1 MIFEL
6 LARTFPEQD
15 LEAVFEVFASG
26 RNVRVTG
33 LRAAARAFYLTL
45 LSPRLR
51 MPIVCLAPTVK
62 QSEDLYTDLLFLEQ
76 CFYPQRGAAASR
88 VVTFPAPDTEPYQGV
103 SPHPQISVQRM
114 QALWHLTQRDI
125 DFLVAPIQAAARV
138 LPPPENLQRSFDTL
152 TLDNEEGPI
161 AIAAKLRRYGY
172 REKDLVTSRGEFS
185 LRGGILDFYSPA
197 GELPVRAEFF
207 GNRIE
212 SLRVFDTTTQRSIEN
227 AESATILALRE
238 MLLTQPEIDRWGEFS
253 GTRWSGIHY
262 HEELADRTEQ
272 LLEFGHFEGCEEFT
286 AAFFETRSNVFDYVK
301 GDCCVVLEEPH
312 SLEEHLADQLAQ
324 YRRRFDQIHEQ
335 SRLALEPEEIFHG
348 WEDLASAVQKRYRI
362 SFSEL
367 IAEKSEADR
376 DFEYAFQPAR
386 QYNGQ
391 VQEIVQDALRMLETG
406 FTTYYIMPTP
416 GKAERL
422 ADILREYEAPVMFF
436 QHASAEDVPAQDLAG
451 KILISLGTLSHGF
464 RNPDSQVALF
474 TEDDLFGESRPVP
487 QAAQRKPAGR
497 FLSDLRDLKIEDYV
511 VHVDHGIGQFMGLT
525 AMDVAD
531 QEKEFL
537 FLRFADDDKL
547 YVPVER
553 LDLVQKYM
561 GASDASPRLDKL
573 GTMAWQKAKSR
584 AKASMKDM
592 AEKLLQL
599 YAYRKSAKGF
609 SFQSDDAFQR
619 EFEEAFEFQETAHQ
633 LAAIDD
639 VKSDME
645 SDKPMDRLICGDVG
659 YGKTEVAMRAA
670 FKAVTGGKQVAILAP
685 TTILAFQHFH
695 TFKKR
700 FEMFPVTVGMVS
712 RFKSRAEIKQ
722 TLQDAREGKL
732 DILIGTHR
740 LLSKDVQFHDL
751 GLLVIDEEQRFGVT
765 HKEKIKE
772 MKKNVDALTLT
783 ATPIPRTLQ
792 MALMG
797 FRPMSVIET
806 PPKDRLAIQTNIVKY
821 DEDTIG
827 AAIRAELK
835 RGGQV
840 YFVHNRVETIHSIAA
855 MVQRLVPEARSVIAH
870 GQMEEHQLE
879 KVMMQ
884 FINHEYDV
892 LVSTTIIENGIDIPL
907 VNTLVVNRADRF
919 GLSQLYQLRG
929 RVGRSHR
936 RAYAYFLIPSE
947 RELTPIARRRLAA
960 LREFTDLGSGF
971 RLAAL
976 DLEIRGAGNLLG
988 GEQHGHIAALGFEL
1002 YIRMLEQTVRELQGE
1017 EQTADFSTNVNLN
1030 IEIRIPEDYIPNMNQ
1045 RLNLYKRIATVQ
1057 SEEHLQRIRE
1067 EMGDRFGPVPDS
1079 VQNLLQYG
1087 LVKLNAEK
1095 LRIRSID
1102 RSDATLFFQLNQD
1115 SPIDP
1120 QTILAFI
1127 RKYRGASFSPANV
1140 LSFAGEKLHLPEYLF
1155 PTLQQRMRELTLP
1168 PTADEFKIPHKDKR
1182 TPSYS

>member
-15 LEAVFEVFASG
+15 LEAVFETFASG
-26 RNVRVTG
+26 KNVRVTG

-51 MPIVCLAPTVK
+51 MPMVCLTPTVK
-62 QSEDLYTDLLFLEQ
+62 QAEDLYADLLFLEQ
-76 CFYPQRGAAASR
+76 CFHPERGTARTR

-114 QALWHLTQRDI
+114 QALWHLTQSSI
-125 DFLVAPIQAAARV
+125 DFLVVPVQAAARV
-138 LPPPENLQRSFDTL
+138 LPPPENLERSFDVL
-152 TLDNEEGPI
+152 SLENEEGPI
-161 AIAAKLRRYGY
+161 AIASKLRKYGY

-197 GELPVRAEFF
+197 EEFPVRAEFF

-212 SLRVFDTTTQRSIEN
+212 SLRAFDTTTQRSIEGAN
-227 AESATILALRE
+227 SASLLALRE
-238 MLLTQPEIDRWGEFS
+238 MLLTQPEIDRWAEFS
-253 GTRWSGIHY
+253 RTRWSGIHY

-286 AAFFETRSNVFDYVK
+286 PAFFEPRSSLFDYIR
-301 GDCCVVLEEPH
+301 GDCCVVLEEPQA
-312 SLEEHLADQLAQ
+312 LEEQLEDLLGQ
-324 YRRRFDQIHEQ
+324 YRRRFDQVHEQ
-335 SRLALEPEEIFHG
+335 GRMALEPEEIFHR
-348 WEDLASAVQKRYRI
+348 WEDVTTGVERRYRL
-362 SFSEL
+362 SLCEL
-367 IAEKSEADR
+367 ISEKSETER
-376 DFEYAFQPAR
+376 DFEYASQPAR

-391 VQEIVQDALRMLETG
+391 VQEIVQDALRMRQTG
-406 FTTYYIMPTP
+406 FTTYYVLPTP

-422 ADILREYEAPVMFF
+422 AEILKEYDAPVLFF
-436 QHASAEDVPAQDLAG
+436 QHPATEEVAAGELAG
-451 KILISLGTLSHGF
+451 KILISLGSLSHGF
-464 RNPDSQVALF
+464 RNPETQIALF
-474 TEDDLFGESRPVP
+474 TEDDLFGESRPVA
-487 QAAQRKPAGR
+487 QTAQRKPAGR

-525 AMDVAD
+525 SMEMAE

-537 FLRFADDDKL
+537 LLRFAEDDKL

-599 YAYRKSAKGF
+599 YAYRKAAKGF
-609 SFQSDDAFQR
+609 SFNPDDAFQR
-619 EFEEAFEFQETAHQ
+619 EFEEAFEFQETTHQ

-639 VKSDME
+639 VKADME

-670 FKAVTGGKQVAILAP
+670 FKAVTSGKQVAVLAP
-685 TTILAFQHFH
+685 TTILAFQHSH

-700 FEMFPVTVGMVS
+700 FEMFPVSVGMVS

-751 GLLVIDEEQRFGVT
+751 GLLIVDEEQRFGVT

-840 YFVHNRVETIHSIAA
+840 YLVHNRVETIHSIAA
-855 MVQRLVPEARSVIAH
+855 MVQRLVPEARTVIAH
-870 GQMEEHQLE
+870 GQLEERELE
-879 KVMMQ
+879 RVMMQ

-1017 EQTADFSTNVNLN
+1017 EEALDFSTNVNLN

-1045 RLNLYKRIATVQ
+1045 RLNLYKRIATAQ
-1057 SEEHLQRIRE
+1057 SEDHLQLIRD
-1067 EMGDRFGPVPDS
+1067 EMGDRFGSVPDS
-1079 VQNLLQYG
+1079 VENLLQYG
-1087 LVKLNAEK
+1087 LIKLRAEK
-1095 LRIRSID
+1095 LKIRSID
-1102 RSDATLFFQLNQD
+1102 RSDGTLYFQLSQN

-1120 QTILAFI
+1120 DTILAFV
-1127 RKYRGASFSPANV
+1127 RKHRGASFSPASV
-1140 LSFAGEKLHLPEYLF
+1140 LSFPGDRLHLPEFLF
-1155 PTLQQRMRELTLP
+1155 PALQQRLRELTLP
-1168 PTADEFKIPHKDKR
+1168 ATSEEFKVRQPAGGKAR
-1182 TPSYS
+1182 

>member
-15 LEAVFEVFASG
+15 LEAVFETFASG
-26 RNVRVTG
+26 RNVRVAG

-51 MPIVCLAPTVK
+51 MPVVCLTPTVK
-62 QSEDLYTDLLFLEQ
+62 QAETLYADLVFLEQ
-76 CFYPQRGAAASR
+76 CFHPDRGAAGSR
-88 VVTFPAPDTEPYQGV
+88 IVTFPAPDTEPYQGI

-114 QALWHLTQRDI
+114 QALWHLSQGGI
-125 DFLVAPIQAAARV
+125 DFLVVPVQAAARV
-138 LPPPENLQRSFDTL
+138 LPPPDNLERSFDI
-152 TLDNEEGPI
+152 LDLENEEGPI

-197 GELPVRAEFF
+197 EDLPVRAEFF

-212 SLRVFDTTTQRSIEN
+212 SLRAFDTTTQRSIQN
-227 AESATILALRE
+227 VDRATILALWE
-238 MLLTQPEIDRWGEFS
+238 MLLTQPELDRWGEAS
-253 GTRWSGIHY
+253 MARWSGMHY

-272 LLEFGHFEGCEEFT
+272 LLELGHFEGCEEFT
-286 AAFFETRSNVFDYVK
+286 AAFFEKRSSLFDYIP

-312 SLEEHLADQLAQ
+312 ALEDQLVDMMLQ
-324 YRRRFDQIHEQ
+324 YRKRYDQVHEQ
-335 SRLALEPEEIFHG
+335 SRLALEPEEIFHDWDVLISG
-348 WEDLASAVQKRYRI
+348 AEKRYRL
-362 SFSEL
+362 SLCEL
-367 IAEKSEADR
+367 IAEKSESDR
-376 DFEYAFQPAR
+376 DFEYACQPAR

-391 VQEIVQDALRMLETG
+391 VQEIVQDALRMKETG
-406 FTTYYIMPTP
+406 FTTFYVLPTP

-422 ADILREYEAPVMFF
+422 AEILKEYEAPVLFF
-436 QHASAEDVPAQDLAG
+436 QNPGGEGIAVPELAG

-464 RNPDSQVALF
+464 RNPETQIALF
-474 TEDDLFGESRPVP
+474 TEDDLFGESRPVV
-487 QAAQRKPAGR
+487 QTAARKPAGR

-525 AMDVAD
+525 AMDVAG

-537 FLRFADDDKL
+537 LLRFAEDDKL
-547 YVPVER
+547 YLPVER

-561 GASDASPRLDKL
+561 GASDASPKLDKL

-599 YAYRKSAKGF
+599 YAYRKAAKGF
-609 SFQSDDAFQR
+609 SFAADDAFQR
-619 EFEEAFEFQETAHQ
+619 EFEEAFEFQETVHQ

-639 VKSDME
+639 VKADME

-670 FKAVTGGKQVAILAP
+670 FKAVTSGKQVAVLAP
-685 TTILAFQHFH
+685 TTILAFQHSH
-695 TFKKR
+695 TLRRR
-700 FEMFPVTVGMVS
+700 FEMFPVKIGMVS
-712 RFKSRAEIKQ
+712 RFRSRQEIKQ
-722 TLQDAREGKL
+722 TLEDTREGKL

-751 GLLVIDEEQRFGVT
+751 GLLIIDEEQRFGVT

-806 PPKDRLAIQTNIVKY
+806 PPKDRLAIQTNVLKY

-827 AAIRAELK
+827 AAVRAELK

-855 MVQRLVPEARSVIAH
+855 MVQRLVPEARTVIAH
-870 GQMEEHQLE
+870 GQMEEKELE

-884 FINHEYDV
+884 FINREYDV

-907 VNTLVVNRADRF
+907 VNTLIVNRADRF

-1002 YIRMLEQTVRELQGE
+1002 YCRMLEQTVRELQGE
-1017 EQTADFSTNVNLN
+1017 EETVDFSTNVNLN
-1030 IEIRIPEDYIPNMNQ
+1030 IEIRIPDGYIPNMNQ
-1045 RLNLYKRIATVQ
+1045 RLNLYKRIATIQ
-1057 SEEHLQRIRE
+1057 SQEHLQLIRDE
-1067 EMGDRFGPVPDS
+1067 LSDRFGPVPDS
-1079 VQNLLQYG
+1079 VENLLQYG
-1087 LVKLNAEK
+1087 LVKLRAEK
-1095 LRIRSID
+1095 LKIRSID
-1102 RSDATLFFQLNQD
+1102 RSNGTLYFQLSQD
-1115 SPIDP
+1115 SPVAPD
-1120 QTILAFI
+1120 TILAFV
-1127 RKYRGASFSPANV
+1127 RKYRGAALSPAGV
-1140 LSFAGEKLHLPEYLF
+1140 LSCPGERLHLPEFLF
-1155 PTLQQRMRELTLP
+1155 PTVDQWLRELTLP
-1168 PTADEFKIPHKDKR
+1168 ATAEEFKAQRKAR
-1182 TPSYS
+1182 